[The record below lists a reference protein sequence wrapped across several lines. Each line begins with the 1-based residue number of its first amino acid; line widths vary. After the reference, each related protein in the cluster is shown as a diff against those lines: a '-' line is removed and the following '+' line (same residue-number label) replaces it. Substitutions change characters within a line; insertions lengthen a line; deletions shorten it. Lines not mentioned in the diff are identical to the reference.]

1 MDFPRILRIGGTLTA
16 AWAVLY
22 VRFTAGVFPPTEV
35 DPVVHWALLPIALLV
50 GVANAAMEVNES
62 ASVPRRDALWGLSG
76 ALASF
81 GILHLAKIV

>member
-1 MDFPRILRIGGTLTA
+1 MEFPRILRIGGTLAA
-16 AWAVLY
+16 AWTVLY
-22 VRFTAGVFPPTEV
+22 LRFTAGIFPPTEV

-62 ASVPRRDALWGLSG
+62 ASVPRRDTLWGLSA

-81 GILHLAKIV
+81 GILHWAKVV